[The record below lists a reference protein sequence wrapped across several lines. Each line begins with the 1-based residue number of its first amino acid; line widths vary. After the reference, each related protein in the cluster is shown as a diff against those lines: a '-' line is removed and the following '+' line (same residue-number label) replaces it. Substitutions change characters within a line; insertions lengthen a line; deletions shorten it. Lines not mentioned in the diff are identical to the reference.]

1 MSQVAYIHIHGA
13 KASSVLS
20 SVFEQAGNQHVA
32 TKQKYCFH
40 AGGDV
45 WPYRHK
51 AEVHGACL
59 PWERLQRAFGLCL
72 HNRLEAGQFY
82 LQCGLVLT
90 EIVLLFAVCTM
101 LLFEG

>member
-1 MSQVAYIHIHGA
+1 MDNDSSAEWMSQFAW
-13 KASSVLS
+13 KTNSLQQCKRMC
-20 SVFEQAGNQHVA
+20 FCAGSDA
-32 TKQKYCFH
+32 
-40 AGGDV
+40 
-45 WPYRHK
+45 WPYRQK

-59 PWERLQRAFGLCL
+59 PWERFQRAFGLCL

-101 LLFEG
+101 LVFEG